1 MLRELWLSVFSSQRN
16 LASKNFVW
24 TIDGS
29 FPSLIFAIVM
39 TTAVGLALASAL
51 SAFMMIEGKKATSA
65 LGAFQR
71 R

>member
-1 MLRELWLSVFSSQRN
+1 MDPSRLWFSHAMS
-16 LASKNFVW
+16 
-24 TIDGS
+24 
-29 FPSLIFAIVM
+29 
-39 TTAVGLALASAL
+39 TAVGLALASAL